1 MPTVDFAVAQTAA
14 MPNTEINVRL
24 PGAKTPEVVLVNSD
38 LTAHEGVQ
46 VISQRL
52 AVEKLSDARLVIAP
66 TNKKNGA
73 IVCETSVIKNIM
85 FSPNEDVLELWKAPS
100 MLNVAIFFR
109 EAGTDNLRDKKMIPI
124 DFESALVHM
133 IPTIQRA
140 LDFPPE
146 QEFSFQFGVINEAG
160 RVERA
165 RWVTTQLS
173 LDEQECTPDGCL
185 LVYPLA
191 KLMKSSENSIVAVE
205 RGMLFKR
212 SMKKDRTTSKQRRL
226 FLLSGPFLFYYK
238 KEKDATPCGVI
249 PLEYYVIRKKLNKK
263 RKYSMMLTLASDAF
277 KNMTGSYKLQADTLE
292 SMESWFEKIK
302 KKCVNSGNKK
312 VFGVDLREVVARK
325 SNGHRF
331 VPRLVLECVSFL
343 EQKAMDLEGLFRI
356 SASASIVEYY
366 KDQYDSGEEVTFE
379 NIYDFHIPANL
390 LKLYFREM
398 PEPLFTFDLYDRI
411 VACGLKPETS
421 ELSAIMA
428 ELPPEYYATTKLLFS
443 FLYEVSLRS
452 EVNKMGAANLATVF
466 GPNLVRNRSDT
477 PNVQDFG
484 IVNTIIQAVIVKQEA
499 IFEGAEFI
507 NPKLAKAKAEPG
519 GVRASVVMG
528 EKKPMGLGRGRGAP
542 MMGALVQ
549 QMKDRQQTVGRGK
562 DGPPPNPKG
571 SPAQGVHKPAP
582 AGRGRGLP
590 PGRGRG
596 AGKAAPPVAPRR
608 DLVKSRPTA
617 SPAVA
622 SPPAAAPPPATA
634 APAAAPPAAPPA
646 AESTTM
652 TVEDLMAV
660 LDVERRARDALEAQ
674 VQELMSRVV
683 ALEAKVP

>member
-1 MPTVDFAVAQTAA
+1 

-38 LTAHEGVQ
+38 LTAKEGVQ

-85 FSPNEDVLELWKAPS
+85 FSPKEDVLELWKAPA
-100 MLNVAIFFR
+100 MLNVAIYFR
-109 EAGTDNLRDKKMIPI
+109 EGGTDNLRDKKMIPI
-124 DFESALVHM
+124 DLESALVHM

-160 RVERA
+160 RVEKA
-165 RWVTTQLS
+165 RWITTQLS
-173 LDEQECTPDGCL
+173 LDEQECSADGCL

-191 KLMKSSENSIVAVE
+191 KLMKSSEQSIVAVE

-238 KEKDATPCGVI
+238 KERDATPCGVI

-263 RKYSMMLTLASDAF
+263 RKFSMMLTLACDAF

-292 SMESWFEKIK
+292 SMESWFDKIK
-302 KKCVNSGNKK
+302 RKCVNSGNKK
-312 VFGVDLREVVARK
+312 VFGVDMKEVVARK
-325 SNGHRF
+325 SNQNRF
-331 VPRLVLECVSFL
+331 MPRLVLACIQFL
-343 EQKAMDLEGLFRI
+343 EAQAMELEGLFRI

-366 KDQYDSGEEVTFE
+366 KDQYDCGEEVTFD

-390 LKLYFREM
+390 LKLYLREM
-398 PEPLFTFDLYDRI
+398 PEPLFTFDLYDRF
-411 VACGLKPETS
+411 VACGLTPDTN
-421 ELSAIMA
+421 ELAAIMA
-428 ELPPEYYATTKLLFS
+428 DLPVENYATSKLLFS
-443 FLYEVSLRS
+443 FLHEVSTRS
-452 EVNKMGAANLATVF
+452 EVNKMGASNLATVF

-484 IVNTIIQAVIVKQEA
+484 VINTIIQSIIARQEA
-499 IFEGAEFI
+499 VFEAAEQINTKLQAIKIRDSGA
-507 NPKLAKAKAEPG
+507 
-519 GVRASVVMG
+519 RASVAL
-528 EKKPMGLGRGRGAP
+528 EKPKPGVGMGRGRGAP

-549 QMKDRQQTVGRGK
+549 QMRDRQRQ
-562 DGPPPNPKG
+562 PPAKEGTTASATPATKG
-571 SPAQGVHKPAP
+571 SPGPAHKPMAP
-582 AGRGRGLP
+582 RGRGRGRGG
-590 PGRGRG
+590 PG
-596 AGKAAPPVAPRR
+596 GKAAPPVAPRR
-608 DLVKSRPTA
+608 DLDKRSGRGGTL
-617 SPAVA
+617 SN
-622 SPPAAAPPPATA
+622 SGGSSTPP
-634 APAAAPPAAPPA
+634 PAAAPPAAVAPPSSPAPAPA
-646 AESTTM
+646 AAAAPALEPSGM
-652 TVEDLMAV
+652 TIEDL
-660 LDVERRARDALEAQ
+660 LSILEVERRARDALESQ
-674 VQELMSRVV
+674 VQELMSRVA
-683 ALEAKVP
+683 ALEERSS